1 MSRMYKKNGS
11 NSKLCNK
18 ILEENGGAISDQ
30 ARILLLEDPA
40 LSALRDPLTFISSNW
55 RDPFTPSI
63 VKLSCEATG
72 SEACDIGDVSLA
84 LSLIHLSFSIMD
96 DIIDRSTSKFFRPTL
111 YGKYGEETA
120 LVIGGLASA
129 KAFCVLEKY
138 NLKDKHRSHV
148 VDLVWHL
155 CATMSTVEMN
165 SLKLRTQR
173 VYSSLDKLN
182 KIESEAI
189 DTQLCSEIGAT
200 LGNGSDTELYHLGLY
215 GRYFGTILGLWNDF
229 RVSTNLSLELAERIK
244 NERLTYCLL
253 LACERS
259 KNFRKK
265 LDNIISKKSF
275 DPQSIKIVVKDM
287 LTTGVLKEIK
297 KNIGD
302 CAQNAKEAL
311 EPLKV
316 NRGSQTLQFL
326 VELQPGFFLESI
338 SMLNS

>member
-1 MSRMYKKNGS
+1 MYKKNGS

-30 ARILLLEDPA
+30 ARVLLLEDPE
-40 LSALRDPLTFISSNW
+40 LSALRDPLTFVSSNW
-55 RDPFTPSI
+55 RDPFIPSI

-72 SEACDIGDVSLA
+72 SEACDIGGVSLA
-84 LSLIHLSFSIMD
+84 LSLMHLSFSIWD

-120 LVIGGLASA
+120 LFIGGLASI

-138 NLKDKHRSHV
+138 NLKDRNHSNV
-148 VDLVWHL
+148 IDLVWRL
-155 CATMSTVEMN
+155 YAIISTTEIN
-165 SLKLRTQR
+165 SLKLRTER
-173 VYSSLDKLN
+173 VYSSLDKLH

-189 DTQLCSEIGAT
+189 ATQLCLQIGAT
-200 LGNGSDTELYHLGLY
+200 LGSGSDNEVHHLGLY

-229 RVSTNLSLELAERIK
+229 RVSTNLSLELAERLK

-259 KNFRKK
+259 KNFREK
-265 LDNIISKKSF
+265 LANTIDQKSF

-287 LTTGVLKEIK
+287 LATGVLKEIK

-302 CAQNAKEAL
+302 CAQKAKEAL

-316 NRGSQTLQFL
+316 NRGTQTLQSL